1 VNLAVL
7 SLAAAQDRNKLS
19 SSASWLLLADF
30 NWNGQHVRVARN
42 TDAIT
47 FDAGDGAGPQ
57 TYSPFA
63 FELEGASVKSD
74 GSLPQISI
82 KVSNVNRMVEGAI
95 TQYSGA
101 AGATCNLYVLNTDNP
116 SGEAALA
123 LETVVIRTA
132 TDARWVT
139 FTLGAPS
146 PLRTL
151 FPKFLYYQ
159 GTCKWRYKSLQCGYT
174 GGLPTC
180 SLTMEGA
187 NGCQAHANAVRF
199 GGYPGIST
207 NGATAASQI

>member
-1 VNLAVL
+1 MNLAVL
-7 SLAAAQDRNKLS
+7 SLAAAQDRNRLS
-19 SSASWLLLADF
+19 STAAWLLLADF
-30 NWNGQHVRVARN
+30 NWNGQHVRVVRN
-42 TDAIT
+42 TDAVT

-63 FELEGASVKSD
+63 FELDGASIKSD

-95 TQYSGA
+95 VQYNGA

-116 SGEAALA
+116 TGEASLA
-123 LETVVIRTA
+123 LQMDVIRTQ
-132 TDARWVT
+132 TDAQWVT

-159 GTCKWRYKSLQCGYT
+159 GTCMWRYKSIQCGYM
-174 GGLPTC
+174 GGLSTC
-180 SLTMEGA
+180 SLTFEGA
-187 NGCQAHANAVRF
+187 NGCLAHANSVRF
-199 GGYPGIST
+199 GGFPGIAT
-207 NGATAASQI
+207 NGATVASQI